1 LCDDLSLGGYNDW
14 YLPSKDEINQ
24 LWTNSEPVA
33 ASGDDFIVGIGY
45 WSSTEISSNLALS
58 KDLSDG
64 GQVAS
69 GNGKTDLYFIRAIR
83 DF

>member
-1 LCDDLSLGGYNDW
+1 MKQVTFRDNCKSTY
-14 YLPSKDEINQ
+14 YIQFFTIE
-24 LWTNSEPVA
+24 T
-33 ASGDDFIVGIGY
+33 ASGDDFIVNIGY
-45 WSSTEISSNLALS
+45 WSSTEISANLALS

-64 GQVAS
+64 GQVGS